1 MSRIRVI
8 VRKPEEPEPEYILAL
23 HGFDSD
29 EITGFYRALRGEI
42 PETRPSFKN
51 PAPGIIHAVAL
62 QEILLNLAPWLHSA
76 ATAVAGKAG
85 KQAVKEVTDRL
96 IKIVGNVFR
105 HSVDANSSEP
115 KYIKIYGPD
124 ERIVAEIEREPV
136 PRKSLPRKRKPRK

>member
-29 EITGFYRALRGEI
+29 EVTGFYSALRVEI

-51 PAPGIIHAVAL
+51 PGPGIIHAVAL
-62 QEILLNLAPWLHSA
+62 QEILLNLSPWLYSA
-76 ATAVAGKAG
+76 AVAVAGEAG
-85 KQAVKEVTDRL
+85 KQAIKKVTNRL
-96 IKIVGNVFR
+96 IRIVGNIFR
-105 HSVDANSSEP
+105 HSVDAGSAEP

-124 ERIVAEIEREPV
+124 ERMVAEIELEPV